1 MSKAGLAA
9 LEIAVQEVKT
19 VISSLTEEE
28 WSRPSGCKGWTV
40 RDLVAHMSSNYKET
54 VDPSPAPAEPIN
66 LPAERMMD
74 MLVDMR
80 DGWTNQQIL
89 DEYLAFADQA
99 VAVLASMQEE
109 PLASTVIPLAD
120 RGSYPMNQLADAYA
134 FDHYCHLRIDLLA
147 PDGPIER
154 KMPNADAVRL
164 APAIGWMITGMP
176 QMQADLGRTLSA
188 PITLT
193 LTGPG
198 GGVWTIAPAGA
209 DITVTPGKTPGTV
222 ADVSSNGHSFIN
234 WGTQRSDWR
243 EHCKVT
249 GDEPVAAQFLDALN
263 II

>member
-1 MSKAGLAA
+1 
-9 LEIAVQEVKT
+9 
-19 VISSLTEEE
+19 
-28 WSRPSGCKGWTV
+28 
-40 RDLVAHMSSNYKET
+40 
-54 VDPSPAPAEPIN
+54 
-66 LPAERMMD
+66 
-74 MLVDMR
+74 
-80 DGWTNQQIL
+80 
-89 DEYLAFADQA
+89 
-99 VAVLASMQEE
+99 
-109 PLASTVIPLAD
+109 
-120 RGSYPMNQLADAYA
+120 
-134 FDHYCHLRIDLLA
+134 
-147 PDGPIER
+147 
-154 KMPNADAVRL
+154 MPNADATRL